1 MNRRRFLQLSP
12 FALSL
17 TLGACASTGRAPV
30 TAGKPVSRVPPDIAL
45 AYSAQPQEQ
54 FPLPGIDMSKVDP
67 QFYRQIVRYP
77 SAEQPGTVVV
87 DPHGHFLYLV
97 LENGRALRY
106 GVGVGRQGFS
116 WNGDALIKYKKAWPT
131 WTPPSEM
138 IERQPELEEFRTG
151 MAPGLSNPL
160 GARAL
165 YLFDNG
171 VDTLYRIHGTNEPWS
186 IGKSV
191 SSGCIRMFNQDIID
205 LYNRVPDE
213 TKVVVV

>member
-1 MNRRRFLQLSP
+1 MNRRRFLQLTP

-17 TLGACASTGRAPV
+17 TLGACASTGRTPI
-30 TAGKPVSRVPPDIAL
+30 TAGKPISRVPPDIAL
-45 AYSAQPQEQ
+45 AYAARPQER
-54 FPLPGIDMSKVDP
+54 FPLPAVDMSKVDP
-67 QFYRQIVRYP
+67 QYYRQIVRYP

-87 DPHGHFLYLV
+87 DPHAHFLYLV

-116 WNGDALIKYKKAWPT
+116 WNGDALIKYKREWPT
-131 WTPPSEM
+131 WTPPAEM
-138 IERQPELEEFRTG
+138 IARQPELEEFRHG
-151 MAPGLSNPL
+151 MEPGLGNPL